1 MRAGSTVSM
10 QLRGKGLTCYLK
22 SRRKTE
28 KGFSV
33 GSLVTVRS
41 GSERAGNVETGSS
54 WNQVETLTAD
64 YSAVFPYSKT
74 REKHRLLLGSGL

>member
-1 MRAGSTVSM
+1 MSM

-22 SRRKTE
+22 SRGKKE

-54 WNQVETLTAD
+54 
-64 YSAVFPYSKT
+64 
-74 REKHRLLLGSGL
+74 

>member
-10 QLRGKGLTCYLK
+10 QLRGKGLNCYLK
-22 SRRKTE
+22 SRGKTE

-41 GSERAGNVETGSS
+41 GSERAGNVETRSS
-54 WNQVETLTAD
+54 
-64 YSAVFPYSKT
+64 
-74 REKHRLLLGSGL
+74 